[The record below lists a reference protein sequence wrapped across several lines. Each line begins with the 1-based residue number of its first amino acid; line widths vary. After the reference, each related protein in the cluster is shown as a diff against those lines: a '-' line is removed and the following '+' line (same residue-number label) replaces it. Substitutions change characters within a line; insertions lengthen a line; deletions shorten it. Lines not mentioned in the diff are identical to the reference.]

1 MKRPNLF
8 FAAFLAIA
16 LSVDAATGPSSA
28 DDTNGADSAQSSTAK
43 SVEPK
48 SRADKALPN
57 GFYLIQ
63 RESPEK
69 TKVEPIDSKEQ
80 IALYDYEFFDPA
92 DRGTVTYVVLNKDKF
107 IPISLS
113 DAPAKEPDGRGRRKL
128 MLQLAKDQIAPL
140 EEFTTSNCGKSVAI
154 VIGGKVV
161 TTHKIREPIKGGKIQ
176 ITRCSD
182 NGCDV
187 LYTQLQGQ

>member
-1 MKRPNLF
+1 MKQLHFLF
-8 FAAFLAIA
+8 PALLA
-16 LSVDAATGPSSA
+16 LSITTSAAVPAMAGDSTVRNS
-28 DDTNGADSAQSSTAK
+28 DSAQDGRK
-43 SVEPK
+43 VEVNQTNL
-48 SRADKALPN
+48 SN
-57 GFYLIQ
+57 GFYLIV
-63 RESPEK
+63 RESAEK
-69 TKVEPIDSKEQ
+69 KEVEPVDSTEQ
-80 IALYDYEFFDPA
+80 LALYDYEFFEPT
-92 DRGTVTYVVLNKDKF
+92 DRGTMTYVVLAKDKF

-113 DAPAKEPDGRGRRKL
+113 EAPTKEPDGKGRRKL
-128 MLQLAKDQIAPL
+128 MLQLAKEQIVPL
-140 EEFTTSNCGKSVAI
+140 ERFTTTNWGKAIAI